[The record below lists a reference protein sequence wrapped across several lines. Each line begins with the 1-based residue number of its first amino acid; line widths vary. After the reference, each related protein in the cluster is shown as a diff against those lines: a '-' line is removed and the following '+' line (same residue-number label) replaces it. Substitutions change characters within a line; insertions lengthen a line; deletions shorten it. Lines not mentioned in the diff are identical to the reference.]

1 VGLVIAEIGEVK
13 EKAAAEAAAA
23 GGAGEKMDEAEPEDE
38 KACKICFVNPIDSV
52 LLNCG
57 TSPVRVRVRRCV
69 SCMRSKALTPPAPG
83 FLHRS
88 PVLLHGVR
96 RGAGPVSHLPLAHR
110 QDRPHLPLVRPK

>member
-1 VGLVIAEIGEVK
+1 VGLVIAEIGEVKK

-69 SCMRSKALTPPAPG
+69 SCMGAKHLRHLHLAFCTGHLCCCMECGGALDQCPIC
-83 FLHRS
+83 RS
-88 PVLLHGVR
+88 PIAKIVR
-96 RGAGPVSHLPLAHR
+96 TFLS
-110 QDRPHLPLVRPK
+110 

>member
-1 VGLVIAEIGEVK
+1 VGLVIAEIGEVKK

-57 TSPVRVRVRRCV
+57 ASPVRVRVR
-69 SCMRSKALTPPAPG
+69 
-83 FLHRS
+83 
-88 PVLLHGVR
+88 
-96 RGAGPVSHLPLAHR
+96 
-110 QDRPHLPLVRPK
+110 